1 MKNERGDPIP
11 MKRTAKVT
19 KCLFP
24 VAGLGT
30 RFLPVTKEL
39 AKEMLPLVNRP
50 IIAYGVEE
58 ALASGCSD
66 IIMITG
72 RAKRS
77 IEDYFDRSFELEHLL
92 KARGKDELYDKMI
105 EISNL
110 AEILYVRQRE
120 PLGLGHAVLCGE
132 PFCRGEYFGV
142 VLPDDVFVGE
152 VPVMA
157 QLVEVHD
164 RLGGTVIALER
175 VPRKD
180 VSRYGI
186 VKSEEV
192 EGGVHR
198 ILDMVEK
205 PDPEDAPGEYAIMG
219 RYVLSPSV
227 FPLLAEGHPG
237 AGGEIQLTDALRRL
251 AETEPVWGVVYRG
264 RRFDCGTQKGWLA
277 ANVQLALE
285 DPELREVVLN
295 VVQTARCEEGSRGSP

>member
-1 MKNERGDPIP
+1 MIHKRGL
-11 MKRTAKVT
+11 T

-30 RFLPVTKEL
+30 RFLPVTKEI

-92 KARGKDELYDKMI
+92 KIRGKDELYDRMVA
-105 EISNL
+105 ISNL
-110 AEILYVRQRE
+110 ADILYVRQRE

-132 PFCRGEYFGV
+132 PFCRGAYFGV
-142 VLPDDVFVGE
+142 VLPDDVFLGE
-152 VPVMA
+152 PPILS
-157 QLVEVHD
+157 QLIDVHN

-175 VPRKD
+175 VAREE

-186 VKSEEV
+186 VRSEAV
-192 EGGVHR
+192 GDGVHR

-205 PDPEDAPGEYAIMG
+205 PPVEEAPSDYAIMG
-219 RYVLSPSV
+219 RYVLSPSI
-227 FPLLAEGHPG
+227 FPLLAEGELG

-251 AETEPVWGVVYRG
+251 ARYEPIWGVVYRG

-277 ANVQLALE
+277 ANIQLALE
-285 DPELREVVLN
+285 DPDLRDVVLN
-295 VVQTARCEEGSRGSP
+295 VVRDAHVL

>member
-1 MKNERGDPIP
+1 
-11 MKRTAKVT
+11 MKRQSKVT

-50 IIAYGVEE
+50 IISYGVEE

-92 KARGKDELYDKMI
+92 KARGKDELHDRMVA
-105 EISNL
+105 ISNL

-142 VLPDDVFVGE
+142 VLPDDVFLGE
-152 VPVMA
+152 QPIMS
-157 QLVEVHD
+157 QLIDVHD

-175 VPRKD
+175 VARED

-186 VKSEEV
+186 VRSEPL
-192 EGGVHR
+192 EGGIHR

-205 PDPEDAPGEYAIMG
+205 PSEEEAPSDYAIMG
-219 RYVLSPSV
+219 RYVLSPSI
-227 FPLLAEGHPG
+227 FPLLAEGQLG

-251 AETEPVWGVVYRG
+251 AAVEPVWGVVYRG
-264 RRFDCGTQKGWLA
+264 RRFDCGTQRGWLA

-285 DPELREVVLN
+285 DPELRDVVLN
-295 VVQTARCEEGSRGSP
+295 AVKAAL